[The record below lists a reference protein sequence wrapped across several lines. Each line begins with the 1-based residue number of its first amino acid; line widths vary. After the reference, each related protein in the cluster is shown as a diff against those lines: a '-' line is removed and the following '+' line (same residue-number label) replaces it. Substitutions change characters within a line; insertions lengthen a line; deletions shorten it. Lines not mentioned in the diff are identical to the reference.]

1 MTAADHRPQGP
12 LRGVRVIEIAGIG
25 PAPFCGM
32 LLSDMGADILRI
44 DRPDPAG
51 LGLPVEPRFDITS
64 RGRRSVCL
72 DLKQPASVEA
82 VLELARRADVL
93 IEGMR
98 PGVME
103 RLGLGPEPVLSA
115 NPKLVYGR
123 VTGWGQAGPLAHA
136 AGHDMNYIA
145 LAGALHA
152 IGDAAQPAVPLNLL
166 GDYGGGA
173 AYLAIG
179 VLAALHEA
187 GRSGKGQVIDAA
199 MVDGAASLMA
209 LFYGHLAAG
218 AWHDRR
224 GSNTLDGAAP
234 WYRVYPTS
242 DGKHITIGA
251 IEPKFFQELLARL
264 GLSAADWPRPHDPA
278 CWSRLGTALGDLF
291 RSRTR
296 AEWCELLEGS
306 DACFAPVLSLREAPQ
321 HPHLVAR
328 DTFVDIEGVTQ
339 PGPAPRFSRTPG
351 AVSGP
356 APAPGDWGEQALR
369 DWGFNAGEIV
379 RLAAL
384 GMKWISPVRS
394 AGQGVSAP
402 PQR

>member
-1 MTAADHRPQGP
+1 MTAAAHRRQGP

-32 LLSDMGADILRI
+32 LLSDMGADVLRI
-44 DRPDPAG
+44 DRPEPPG
-51 LGLPVEPRFDITS
+51 LGLPVEPRFDVTS

-72 DLKQPASVEA
+72 DLKQAASTEA
-82 VLELARRADVL
+82 VLELVRRADVL

-103 RLGLGPEPVLSA
+103 RLRLGPDAALAA

-123 VTGWGQAGPLAHA
+123 VTGWGQDGPLAYA

-145 LAGALHA
+145 LTGALHA
-152 IGDAAQPAVPLNLL
+152 IGDPAQPAVPLNLL

-187 GRSGKGQVIDAA
+187 GRSGEGQVVDAA

-209 LFYGHLAAG
+209 LFYGHLAAD
-218 AWHDRR
+218 AWHDKR

-242 DGKHITIGA
+242 DGKHISIGA
-251 IEPKFFQELLARL
+251 IEPKFFQELLVRL
-264 GLSAADWPRPHDPA
+264 GLPPADWPDPHDPA
-278 CWSRLGTALGDLF
+278 CWERLGMAFGELF
-291 RSRTR
+291 GSRTR
-296 AEWCELLEGS
+296 AHWCELLESS
-306 DACFAPVLSLREAPQ
+306 DACFAPVLSMREAPR

-328 DTFVDIEGVTQ
+328 GTFVEIDEVTQ
-339 PGPAPRFSRTPG
+339 PAPAPRFSRTPG
-351 AVSGP
+351 AVSGR
-356 APAPGDWGEQALR
+356 APAPGDSGGQALR
-369 DWGFNAGEIV
+369 DWGFNEGEIV

-384 GMKWISPVRS
+384 GMQWNSD
-394 AGQGVSAP
+394 
-402 PQR
+402 

>member
-1 MTAADHRPQGP
+1 MTEAVHSPRGP

-32 LLSDMGADILRI
+32 LLSDMGADVLRI

-51 LGLPVEPRFDITS
+51 LGLPVEPRFDVTS

-72 DLKQPASVEA
+72 DLKQPACAEA
-82 VLELARRADVL
+82 VLELVRRADVL

-103 RLGLGPEPVLSA
+103 RLGLGPGPALAA

-123 VTGWGQAGPLAHA
+123 VTGWGQGGPLAHA

-145 LAGALHA
+145 LTGALNA
-152 IGDAAQPAVPLNLL
+152 IGDPAQPAVPLNLV

-187 GRSGKGQVIDAA
+187 GRSGQGQVVDAA

-242 DGKHITIGA
+242 DGKHISIGA
-251 IEPKFFQELLARL
+251 IEPKFFQELLVRI
-264 GLSAADWPRPHDPA
+264 GLSPADWPHPHDPA
-278 CWSRLGTALGDLF
+278 CWPRLGMAFGELF
-291 RSRTR
+291 ATRTR

-306 DACFAPVLSLREAPQ
+306 DACFAPVLSMREAPQ

-328 DTFVDIEGVTQ
+328 GTFVEIEGVTQ

-356 APAPGDWGEQALR
+356 APAPGNSGEQALR
-369 DWGFNAGEIV
+369 DWGFNEGEIV

-384 GMKWISPVRS
+384 GMQWNSTLPS
-394 AGQGVSAP
+394 L
-402 PQR
+402 